1 LLTKILKMNIE
12 TFIKQIEDEFDD
24 LKPGA
29 LKPETPFREK
39 FEWNSINALIL
50 IAMVKTEYDVTITA
64 DDLIKSKTLQ
74 DIYYIIESRIQ
85 K

>member
-1 LLTKILKMNIE
+1 MNIDE
-12 TFIKQIEDEFDD
+12 FIKHIEDEFDD

-29 LKPETPFREK
+29 LKPESQFRDV

-64 DDLIKSKTLQ
+64 DDLIKSKTVT
-74 DIYYIIESRIQ
+74 DIYQIVESRING
-85 K
+85 